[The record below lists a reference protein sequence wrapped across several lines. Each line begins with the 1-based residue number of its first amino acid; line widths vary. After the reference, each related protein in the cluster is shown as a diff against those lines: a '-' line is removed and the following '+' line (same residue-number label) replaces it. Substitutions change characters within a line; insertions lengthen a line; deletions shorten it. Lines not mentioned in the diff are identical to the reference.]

1 MPIPQPFQPPIQLSQ
16 PFPGSIYSLPNGLT
30 VIHHDLPTASAVTV
44 DVWVRSGAI
53 AEPDPWFG
61 MAHFLE
67 HMIFKGT
74 ERVRPGEFDA
84 AIETVGGVTNAATS
98 HDYAHFFIN
107 TPLASLP
114 KILPLFADLLL
125 SAAIPDSEFELE
137 RQVVLEEIR
146 QAYDDPDWLG
156 FQSLMADVYRQHPY
170 GRSVLG
176 DVEQLMAR
184 SPAEMR
190 SFHRAHYQPDQL
202 TVVIVG
208 NLTLTHALDL
218 VGTAF
223 SHCPERSTVSAPK
236 TLPEPPMT
244 NVRRQQIELPRLGL
258 ARLMMSWVGPGVDQL
273 HASYGLDVLSVV
285 LAGGQSSRLVRE
297 LREDRQWVQDID
309 SSFSLQRESSL
320 FTITAWLEPQYVE
333 RVEAIIGDRLSQLAN
348 TPITPLELNRCKRLL
363 CNDYAFSTETSSQ
376 IAGLYG
382 YYHTIAH
389 AHLATVYPDQIRS
402 LTVDELQ
409 VLTRHYLSPYRYA
422 SVVLMPES

>member
-1 MPIPQPFQPPIQLSQ
+1 
-16 PFPGSIYSLPNGLT
+16 
-30 VIHHDLPTASAVTV
+30 
-44 DVWVRSGAI
+44 
-53 AEPDPWFG
+53 

-74 ERVRPGEFDA
+74 ERIRPGEFDA
-84 AIETVGGVTNAATS
+84 VIENVGGITNAATS

-107 TPLASLP
+107 TPLESLP

-125 SAAIPDSEFELE
+125 NASIPDSEFEME

-146 QAYDDPDWLG
+146 QAYDDPDWIG
-156 FQSLMADVYRQHPY
+156 FQSLMSDVYRHHPY

-176 DVEQLMAR
+176 EMEQLMAR

-190 SFHRAHYQPDQL
+190 AFHRAHYQPEQL
-202 TVVIVG
+202 TVVVVG
-208 NLTLTHALDL
+208 NLDLTHALDL
-218 VGTAF
+218 VGPAF
-223 SHCPERSTVSAPK
+223 SRFPERAIVPNPQVMA
-236 TLPEPPMT
+236 EPPM
-244 NVRRQQIELPRLGL
+244 NKVRHQQFELPRLGL

-297 LREDRQWVQDID
+297 LREDCQWVQDID

-333 RVEAIIGDRLSQLAN
+333 RVEAVIGDRLSQLAN
-348 TPITPLELNRCKRLL
+348 TPMTSLELNRCKRLL

-389 AHLATVYPDQIRS
+389 AHLATTYPDQIRS
-402 LTVDELQ
+402 LTVEELQ
-409 VLTRHYLSPYRYA
+409 ALTRQYLSPYRYA